1 MKKYLGFIAA
11 TFLLV
16 EVFGAGAAIADDKYG
31 SVAANDDRSNYGVA
45 NNHSDPSQADYEALA
60 NCSGNCS
67 IVMRY
72 SNTCVAISKG
82 DGVLG
87 WAGEVDTPEDAVNA
101 AQNACEAYADQRGT
115 GGTCATVFSACTD
128 R

>member
-31 SVAANDDRSNYGVA
+31 AVATGANGTYGYAYNYDTKDAAVDAALSECGDTCTAKVWFANACGAVA
-45 NNHSDPSQADYEALA
+45 
-60 NCSGNCS
+60 
-67 IVMRY
+67 
-72 SNTCVAISKG
+72 KG
-82 DGVLG
+82 GGAAG
-87 WAGEVDTPEDAVNA
+87 WAWNASETAAKENAVASCYEYGGSSCEVV
-101 AQNACEAYADQRGT
+101 
-115 GGTCATVFSACTD
+115 VWACTD